1 MKFGKGAWLLLA
13 AVLLLG
19 LWVMWQYNWLVSID
33 EDVNRAWADVEWQ
46 YQRRADLIPNV
57 VETVRWFADQE
68 SKVFTDVV
76 EARAKATQTNIDISD
91 PSSIAAFEQAQGNVT
106 SALSRLLVTV
116 ENYPDLKSNENF
128 LALQVELEGTENR
141 IAVARW
147 RYNEVVT
154 EYAKKVRTF
163 PANIAAK
170 IFWFENREQFEAEE
184 WTEVAPVVDFGAD
197 EE

>member
-1 MKFGKGAWLLLA
+1 
-13 AVLLLG
+13 
-19 LWVMWQYNWLVSID
+19 MWQYNGLVWLD
-33 EDVNRAWADVEWQ
+33 EDVNKAWSDVESQ

-57 VETVRWFADQE
+57 VETVKGFADQE

-76 EARAKATQTNIDISD
+76 EARAKASATNVNINDAESITQFQ
-91 PSSIAAFEQAQGNVT
+91 AAQWELGG
-106 SALSRLLVTV
+106 ALSRLLVTV

-128 LALQVELEGTENR
+128 LALQTELEGTENR
-141 IAVARW
+141 ITVARN

-154 EYAKKVRTF
+154 GYAKKVRTF

-170 IFWFENREQFEAEE
+170 LFWFGDREQFDAAEG
-184 WTEVAPVVDFGAD
+184 TDVAPVVDFGG